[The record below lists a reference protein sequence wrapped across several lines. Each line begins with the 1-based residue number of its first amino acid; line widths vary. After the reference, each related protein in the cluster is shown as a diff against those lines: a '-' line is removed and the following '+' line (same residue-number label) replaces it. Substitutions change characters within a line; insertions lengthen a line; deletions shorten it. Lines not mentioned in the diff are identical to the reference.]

1 MSEDA
6 STVFVVDDDESVGR
20 ALGRLLRGVG
30 YTVEVYTS
38 AEAFIDRSQPDGP
51 ACAVVD
57 LAMPG
62 MNGLELQARLADEN
76 REIGVVFLTAHG
88 DIPASVRAMKQGA
101 VDFLIK
107 PVDEGSLLHAI
118 EVALDRQQ
126 QIIASRRQS
135 EDLRLRFD
143 SLSAR
148 EREVLLLV
156 VDGLLN
162 KQIAAQLGIS
172 EKTVKVHRSR
182 VMHKTGARTA
192 AQLAR
197 LFVAA
202 NNNTDNNTNNI

>member
-6 STVFVVDDDESVGR
+6 STVYVVDDDESVGR

-30 YTVEVYTS
+30 YAVEVYTS
-38 AEAFIDRSQPDGP
+38 AEAFMGRSQPDGP
-51 ACAVVD
+51 CCAVVD

-76 REIGVVFLTAHG
+76 REIGVVFLTGHG

-107 PVDEGSLLHAI
+107 PVDESNLLQAI
-118 EVALDRQQ
+118 EVALNRQQ
-126 QIIASRRQS
+126 ETIASRRQS
-135 EDLRLRFD
+135 AALQRRFN
-143 SLSAR
+143 SLSGR
-148 EREVLLLV
+148 ELEVLKLI

-162 KQIAAQLGIS
+162 KQIAFELGIS
-172 EKTVKVHRSR
+172 EKTVKAHRSR
-182 VMHKTGARTA
+182 VMHKTGAHTP

-197 LFVAA
+197 LFVVA
-202 NNNTDNNTNNI
+202 NTDNNN

>member
-20 ALGRLLRGVG
+20 ALGRLLRGAG
-30 YTVEVYTS
+30 YAVEVYTS
-38 AEAFIDRSQPDGP
+38 AEAFIDCSQPNGP
-51 ACAVVD
+51 ACAIVD

-62 MNGLELQARLADEN
+62 MDGLELQARLVDEN
-76 REIGVVFLTAHG
+76 REIGVVFLTGHG

-107 PVDEGSLLHAI
+107 PVDESCLLQAI
-118 EVALDRQQ
+118 EVALNRQQ
-126 QIIASRRQS
+126 QIIASRMQSAALRQ
-135 EDLRLRFD
+135 RFD
-143 SLSAR
+143 SLSGR
-148 EREVLLLV
+148 ECEVLQLV

-162 KQIAAQLGIS
+162 KQIAAELGIS

-202 NNNTDNNTNNI
+202 NTTTTNNI

>member
-20 ALGRLLRGVG
+20 ALGRLLRGAG
-30 YTVEVYTS
+30 YAVEVYTS
-38 AEAFIDRSQPDGP
+38 AEAFIDCSQPNGP
-51 ACAVVD
+51 ACAIVD

-62 MNGLELQARLADEN
+62 MDGLELQARLVDEN
-76 REIGVVFLTAHG
+76 REIGVVFLTGHG

-107 PVDEGSLLHAI
+107 PVDEICLLKAI
-118 EVALDRQQ
+118 EVALTRQE
-126 QIIASRRQS
+126 QIIASRMQSAALRQ
-135 EDLRLRFD
+135 RFD
-143 SLSAR
+143 SLSGR
-148 EREVLLLV
+148 ECEVLQLV

-162 KQIAAQLGIS
+162 KQIAAELGIS

-202 NNNTDNNTNNI
+202 NTTTTNNI

>member
-1 MSEDA
+1 MSENT

-20 ALGRLLRGVG
+20 ALGRLLRGAG
-30 YTVEVYTS
+30 YSVEVCMS
-38 AEAFIDRSQPDGP
+38 AEAFIECTQPDGP

-76 REIGVVFLTAHG
+76 RDIGVVFLTGHG
-88 DIPASVRAMKQGA
+88 DIPAGVRAMKQGA

-107 PVDEGSLLHAI
+107 PVDESSLLQAI
-118 EVALDRQQ
+118 DLALDLQQ
-126 QIIASRRQS
+126 QIIDSRRQS
-135 EDLRLRFD
+135 AALQQRFD
-143 SLSAR
+143 SLSGR
-148 EREVLLLV
+148 EREVLHLV

-162 KQIAAQLGIS
+162 KQIAAELGIS

-202 NNNTDNNTNNI
+202 ETNNT

>member
-20 ALGRLLRGVG
+20 ALGRLLRGAG
-30 YTVEVYTS
+30 YVVEVYTS
-38 AEAFIDRSQPDGP
+38 AEAFIDCTQPEGP
-51 ACAVVD
+51 VCAVVD

-62 MNGLELQARLADEN
+62 MDGLELQARLADEN
-76 REIGVVFLTAHG
+76 REIGVVFLTGHG
-88 DIPASVRAMKQGA
+88 DIPASVKAMKQGA

-107 PVDEGSLLHAI
+107 PVDESNLLQAI
-118 EVALDRQQ
+118 EVALNRQQ
-126 QIIASRRQS
+126 QIIANRRKS
-135 EDLRLRFD
+135 AVLRCRFD
-143 SLSAR
+143 SLSGR
-148 EREVLLLV
+148 EREVLQLV

-162 KQIAAQLGIS
+162 KQIAAELGIS

-192 AQLAR
+192 AELAH

-202 NNNTDNNTNNI
+202 NTDTNANDI